1 MRRLIAAAALCGAA
15 LLTAGCTDG
24 TATTSPSS
32 TGSAPSVT
40 TSGGSTDP
48 KAQAI
53 CDDLRQNILNTDAT
67 AFGTELGKMINARA
81 QGNTAEETRAQAAA
95 VAKLKEISAKL
106 RAHADQAT
114 SPRLKTALTTS
125 ADNLE
130 KVAADTGNF
139 SNLNSLDSISQTTQ
153 KFTTALADIADYCT
167 A

>member
-15 LLTAGCTDG
+15 LLAAGCTDG
-24 TATTSPSS
+24 TVTPSPSS
-32 TGSAPSVT
+32 TGSAPSAT
-40 TSGGSTDP
+40 TSGPTDP

-67 AFGTELGKMINARA
+67 VFGTELGKMINARA
-81 QGNTAEETRAQAAA
+81 RGNKAEETRAQAAA

-106 RAHADQAT
+106 RANADQAT

-139 SNLNSLDSISQTTQ
+139 SNLNSLDSVSQTTQ
-153 KFTTALADIADYCT
+153 KFSTALADIADYCT